1 MGDSR
6 IRLLVIDDEPA
17 ICELVADV
25 AELVGFATT
34 AASSREEIEAAIEGR
49 YDCVV
54 LDLSLGDIDGIEV
67 MSRLGSLHRGM
78 PLILVSGADESLLK
92 SAGTIAEMHRLR
104 VLGRFAKPFSVD
116 LLRAALLELPALVSE
131 AVDPTG
137 PRARIGDDELLDPSH
152 LLLAY
157 QPKVSA
163 STGDVVG
170 VEALVRWRSPFR
182 GDLSPSVFVALVE
195 EAGRSG
201 ELLDAVMTMAA
212 RDRSRH
218 RSLDS
223 MPNVSLNV
231 SVLDLVDEDLPRLAL
246 RILSEAAEPA
256 RWTFEITETTPI
268 TAQTT
273 AISVL
278 TRLRLAGFH
287 LAVDD
292 FGTGT
297 SNYERLL
304 VAPFTE
310 LKIDRAIVARVDPDA
325 TEPDPM
331 VRSGIDVGHSLGMQ
345 VVAEGV
351 ESFVQMRAVRDL
363 GCDSVQGYLVSPPV
377 APDGLDAALDGWAE
391 NFGVS
396 GLAPD

>member
-1 MGDSR
+1 MVDSN

-17 ICELVADV
+17 ICELVSDIAD
-25 AELVGFATT
+25 LVGFTT
-34 AASSREEIEAAIEGR
+34 TSASTREEIESALEGR

-67 MSRLGSLHRGM
+67 MSRLGALHRGL
-78 PLILVSGADESLLK
+78 PVILVSGADEALLK
-92 SAGTIAEMHRLR
+92 SAGMIAEMHRLR
-104 VLGRFAKPFSVD
+104 VLGRFSKPFSVD
-116 LLRAALLELPALVSE
+116 LLKAAMLELPALVLE

-137 PRARIGDDELLDPSH
+137 PRARVGEDELLDPVH
-152 LLLAY
+152 LHLVY

-163 STGDVVG
+163 TTGDVVG

-195 EAGRSG
+195 EAGRTG

-212 RDRSRH
+212 RDRLRH
-218 RSLDS
+218 RALGS

-231 SVLDLVDEDLPRLAL
+231 SVLDLVDDDLPRIAQ

-256 RWTFEITETTPI
+256 AWTFEVTETTPI
-268 TAQTT
+268 TSQT
-273 AISVL
+273 AAVSIL

-310 LKIDRAIVARVDPDA
+310 LKIDRAIVSRVDPDSV
-325 TEPDPM
+325 EPDPM

-377 APDGLDAALDGWAE
+377 PPDGLDAALDGWAE
-391 NFGVS
+391 NYGAS
-396 GLAPD
+396 GMAPD

>member
-1 MGDSR
+1 
-6 IRLLVIDDEPA
+6 V
-17 ICELVADV
+17 
-25 AELVGFATT
+25 
-34 AASSREEIEAAIEGR
+34 
-49 YDCVV
+49 
-54 LDLSLGDIDGIEV
+54 
-67 MSRLGSLHRGM
+67 
-78 PLILVSGADESLLK
+78 
-92 SAGTIAEMHRLR
+92 
-104 VLGRFAKPFSVD
+104 
-116 LLRAALLELPALVSE
+116 
-131 AVDPTG
+131 
-137 PRARIGDDELLDPSH
+137 
-152 LLLAY
+152 Y

-163 STGDVVG
+163 TTGDVVG

-195 EAGRSG
+195 EAGRTG

-218 RSLDS
+218 RALGS

-231 SVLDLVDEDLPRLAL
+231 SVLDLVDDDLPRIAQ

-256 RWTFEITETTPI
+256 AWTFEITETTPI
-268 TAQTT
+268 TSQT
-273 AISVL
+273 AAVSIL

-310 LKIDRAIVARVDPDA
+310 LKIDRAIVSRVDPDA
-325 TEPDPM
+325 SEPDPM

-363 GCDSVQGYLVSPPV
+363 GCDAVQGYLVSPPV

-391 NFGVS
+391 NFGAS
-396 GLAPD
+396 GLAPG